1 MAQYLGE
8 ELGQSVVVTN
18 VTGSGGTIAANR
30 VKDSAN
36 DGYTILCTH
45 VSLDMSTVTK
55 TIDWDYSDL
64 TMGGIFAMGL
74 GEAIIVRGDAPWN
87 TVQDLIDDGAANP
100 GKYTMSAT
108 TGASTMWAP
117 IALNKAGANLN
128 IVDAGGAS
136 DRSKPVSADK
146 YHKFPSDTL
155 HFHCQFCLLRY
166 SVYLQL
172 PDQFLPGRRMY
183 NPYCMHSQDLPLP
196 SSEHPD
202 TLRFSLVYR

>member
-136 DRSKPVSADK
+136 DRVVALLGEHVDVICNSISSVFALLSVVVLLCPDPPQPVRDAINAAARSTLK
-146 YHKFPSDTL
+146 VLFFMFFPL
-155 HFHCQFCLLRY
+155 FI
-166 SVYLQL
+166 
-172 PDQFLPGRRMY
+172 
-183 NPYCMHSQDLPLP
+183 
-196 SSEHPD
+196 
-202 TLRFSLVYR
+202 